1 MPVEIRSELGQ
12 PFHPMPDRLL
22 IGLHTLPEEGKNFSG
37 ELPAGVFDLPPHDP
51 RPVGP
56 LSYDLYV
63 QRFGSELLLSGSLSA
78 PFEFTCVRTI
88 HPFVRTIRI
97 EPASFAVEIEKEGV
111 VDATEAAREEILI
124 EFPEY
129 PRCEEADEPMHC
141 EIDPR
146 YLAVDKP
153 AADTVDTRPRAT
165 GDDRWSALD
174 ALDNLDS
181 ER

>member
-1 MPVEIRSELGQ
+1 MPVEIPVATPHLR
-12 PFHPMPDRLL
+12 HPMPDRLL
-22 IGLHTLPEEGKNFSG
+22 IDLHTLPEEGKFFSG
-37 ELPAGVFDLPPHDP
+37 EVPADVFDLPPNDP
-51 RPVGP
+51 KPVGP
-56 LSYDLYV
+56 MSYELYV
-63 QRFGSELLLSGSLSA
+63 QRFGSELLFSGKLSA

-88 HPFVRTIRI
+88 HPFVKTIRI
-97 EPASFAVEIEKEGV
+97 EPANFAVEIEKEGV
-111 VDATEAAREEILI
+111 VDATEAAREEVLI
-124 EFPEY
+124 EFPTY
-129 PRCEEADEPMHC
+129 PHCEEADVPMHC

-153 AADTVDTRPRAT
+153 AADTVDTRPRAA

>member
-1 MPVEIRSELGQ
+1 
-12 PFHPMPDRLL
+12 MPDRLL
-22 IGLHTLPEEGKNFSG
+22 IDLHTLPEEGKNFSG
-37 ELPAGVFDLPPHDP
+37 ELPAEIFDLPPKDP

-56 LSYDLYV
+56 LAYDLYV

-88 HPFVRTIRI
+88 HPFVKTIRI
-97 EPASFAVEIEKEGV
+97 EPASFAVEIEKEGII
-111 VDATEAAREEILI
+111 DASEGAREEILI

-129 PRCEEADEPMHC
+129 PRCDEADEPMHC

-153 AADTVDTRPRAT
+153 AADTLNTRPRAE

>member
-1 MPVEIRSELGQ
+1 MPVEIGGMSE
-12 PFHPMPDRLL
+12 RLL
-22 IGLHTLPEEGKNFSG
+22 IDLHTLPEEGKNFSG
-37 ELPAGVFDLPPHDP
+37 ELPAEIFDLPPHDP
-51 RPVGP
+51 KPVGP

-63 QRFGSELLLSGSLSA
+63 QRFESELLLSGSLSA
-78 PFEFTCVRTI
+78 AFEFTCVRTI
-88 HPFVRTIRI
+88 HPFVRTIRVDH
-97 EPASFAVEIEKEGV
+97 ANVAVEIENEGLI
-111 VDATEAAREEILI
+111 DATEALREEVLI

-153 AADTVDTRPRAT
+153 AADTLDTRPRAT

>member
-1 MPVEIRSELGQ
+1 MPT
-12 PFHPMPDRLL
+12 RLS
-22 IGLHTLPEEGKNFSG
+22 IDLHTLPEEGKNFSG
-37 ELPAGVFDLPPHDP
+37 ELAPEIFDLPEHDAKP
-51 RPVGP
+51 LGP
-56 LSYDLYV
+56 LAYDLHV

-78 PFEFTCVRTI
+78 PFELICVRTV
-88 HPFVRTIRI
+88 HPFKKTLVVD
-97 EPASFAVEIEKEGV
+97 PANISVEIEDEGA
-111 VDATEAAREEILI
+111 VDVTEALREEILLEI
-124 EFPEY
+124 PDY

-153 AADTVDTRPRAT
+153 VGDGVETRPRAA

-174 ALDNLDS
+174 ALDKLDS

>member
-1 MPVEIRSELGQ
+1 MSS
-12 PFHPMPDRLL
+12 RLS
-22 IGLHTLPEEGKNFSG
+22 IDLHTLPEEGKNFSG
-37 ELPAGVFDLPPHDP
+37 ELPPEIFDLPEHDAK
-51 RPVGP
+51 PVGP
-56 LSYDLYV
+56 LSYDLHV

-78 PFEFTCVRTI
+78 PFELTCVRTV
-88 HPFVRTIRI
+88 HPFTKTIRVD
-97 EPASFAVEIEKEGV
+97 PANISVEIEDEGS
-111 VDATEAAREEILI
+111 VDATEALREEILLEI
-124 EFPEY
+124 PDY
-129 PRCEEADEPMHC
+129 PRCDEADEPMHC

-153 AADTVDTRPRAT
+153 SGDAVETRPRAA

>member
-1 MPVEIRSELGQ
+1 MPVEIPGESLHPSR
-12 PFHPMPDRLL
+12 PMPDRLL
-22 IGLHTLPEEGKNFSG
+22 IDLHTLPEEGKNFSG
-37 ELPAGVFDLPPHDP
+37 DLPAEIFDLPPHDP
-51 RPVGP
+51 KPVGP
-56 LSYDLYV
+56 LTYDLYV

-88 HPFVRTIRI
+88 HPFVKTIRI
-97 EPASFAVEIEKEGV
+97 EPANFAVEIDKEGV
-111 VDATEAAREEILI
+111 VDVTEAAREEILI

-153 AADTVDTRPRAT
+153 AADTVDTRPRAE